1 MIQLFLILKFT
12 IVSHLYFYKL
22 NLKLTFFELQIIKYV
37 FMLDSQSIHIFLSF
51 FLILYI
57 Y

>member
-37 FMLDSQSIHIFLSF
+37 FMLYSQSIHIFLSF
-51 FLILYI
+51 FLIL
-57 Y
+57 